1 MRYVSAALQGAM
13 WAMPMMRHVD
23 REIETDSSGWD
34 TILQMI
40 QFRTFNDFFCTELES
55 RVIFSVT

>member
-40 QFRTFNDFFCTELES
+40 QFRTFNDFFVLN
-55 RVIFSVT
+55 